1 MLWQYCNWSGND
13 YFPALVSDTIKAET
27 FQRYSIPLN
36 THVKMI
42 SSVLGS
48 RVLRDCM
55 YPLSLPLQTP
65 VIAITFSDQAAVCL
79 SL

>member
-1 MLWQYCNWSGND
+1 MLWQYHNWSGID
-13 YFPALVSDTIKAET
+13 YFPALVSDAIKAET

-48 RVLRDCM
+48 RVLRDYT